1 MNKIWKFHARYE
13 ATKNQF
19 FEKPMINNFTQNY
32 RTDA

>member
-19 FEKPMINNFTQNY
+19 FEKPMINNFTHKN
-32 RTDA
+32 